1 MTNQHSDTKIFLSSA
16 GVDHYAVNQGVLP
29 AGHEDHLVDVVAFTD
44 HSIMEEP
51 LSSKENEMNSLP
63 ATAMVLGLGAAVCFV
78 LLVIYIVVKVHF
90 CKKETQK
97 NNKSSTI
104 SHDTL
109 KNPPSTT
116 SPAYPI
122 DSFNKNWYTDE
133 QVPDQMQSEPNFSRV
148 HSIDF
153 CHQSSDEPPL
163 TEREPKARLTAA
175 KFLPRY

>member
-133 QVPDQMQSEPNFSRV
+133 QVPDQMQSEPNVWPYSFICRTQIMLQKAICFFTV
-148 HSIDF
+148 LP
-153 CHQSSDEPPL
+153 SSL
-163 TEREPKARLTAA
+163 NRL
-175 KFLPRY
+175 LPSVF

>member
-1 MTNQHSDTKIFLSSA
+1 
-16 GVDHYAVNQGVLP
+16 
-29 AGHEDHLVDVVAFTD
+29 
-44 HSIMEEP
+44 
-51 LSSKENEMNSLP
+51 
-63 ATAMVLGLGAAVCFV
+63 MVLGLGAAVCFV

-133 QVPDQMQSEPNFSRV
+133 QVPDQMQSEPNVWPYSFICRTQIMLQKAICFFTV
-148 HSIDF
+148 LP
-153 CHQSSDEPPL
+153 SSLNRLLPSVFWWTTFDWKGTKSSLDGGQISTEVL
-163 TEREPKARLTAA
+163 TNTSLLAGENMPIS
-175 KFLPRY
+175 